1 MMFEYKELTSASLEE
16 IKALYRQHG
25 WLAYLQD
32 DEKLKRSFDQSLCSI
47 GAYDGEK
54 LAGFIRCVGD
64 GEHIVLVQ
72 DLIVAQMY
80 LRQGIGRALMR
91 CVYERFADVRMLM
104 LVTDAMDERANAFY
118 RSLGM
123 QKMEE
128 NGCISYMRSIA
139 NSAAEPE

>member
-47 GAYDGEK
+47 GAYDEGK

-72 DLIVAQMY
+72 DLIVAPDY
-80 LRQGIGRALMR
+80 LRRGIGRELMQR
-91 CVYERFADVRMLM
+91 IFDRFAHVRMLM
-104 LVTDAMDERANAFY
+104 LNTDETDKRANAFY
-118 RSLGM
+118 QAIGM
-123 QKMEE
+123 KKMQEM
-128 NGCISYMRSIA
+128 GCISYMK
-139 NSAAEPE
+139 